1 MYSKSINLFFQKFF
15 RFSKKYGLLFLSM
28 HKFLLSK
35 ANFSDFRKKILSW
48 YHPDHRKMPRKGE
61 KSPYKIWISEIILQQ
76 TRVQQGWD
84 YYVDFLET
92 FPTLQDLAGA
102 DIDEVLKAWQGL
114 GYYSRARNLHQGA
127 RQVVERF
134 DGHLLADYHA
144 LLKISGIGPY
154 TAAAIASFAF
164 GLPHAVVDGNVV
176 RILARYFSIET
187 AFDTTEGK
195 RIFAEVADKV
205 LDTADPGRFNQAMM
219 DFGATICTPAAPR
232 CDICPLREQ
241 CLAFSSDKISDLPVK
256 SKKIIRRERFFNYFI
271 IRSGDSCL
279 LFRRQKGDIYAGM
292 YEFLLW
298 ESRDKPTTNHI
309 DQWLHTNGV
318 NGQSEFLCS
327 LPPQILTH
335 QKINATFHIIYVAV
349 MPQLE
354 SAIEVAVADLHK
366 FAFPKFIQT
375 AIDRAG
381 L

>member
-1 MYSKSINLFFQKFF
+1 
-15 RFSKKYGLLFLSM
+15 M

-48 YHPDHRKMPRKGE
+48 YHPDRRKMPWKGE

-84 YYVDFLET
+84 YYLDFLEK

-127 RQVVERF
+127 RQVIERF
-134 DGHLLADYHA
+134 DGHLPADYHA

-164 GLPHAVVDGNVV
+164 SLPYAVVDGNVV
-176 RILARYFSIET
+176 RILARYFGVET

-219 DFGATICTPAAPR
+219 DFGATICTPTAPR
-232 CDICPLREQ
+232 CDICPLTEQ
-241 CLAFSSDKISDLPVK
+241 CLAFRSDKISDLPVK

-309 DQWLHTNGV
+309 DQWLHKNGV
-318 NGQSEFLCS
+318 NGRSEFLCS

-354 SAIEVAVADLHK
+354 SAIEVAVVDLHK